1 MTPID
6 APLMPTASLVLQTLK
21 HIPALNTISF
31 TEKALIKEN
40 NAVSEW
46 SGRNNAF
53 LFTLSSQ

>member
-1 MTPID
+1 MPMPI
-6 APLMPTASLVLQTLK
+6 ASLVLQTLK
-21 HIPALNTISF
+21 HKAALNTISF

-40 NAVSEW
+40 KAVSEW